1 MKKPL
6 SIQELLEE
14 ADIDELEDFIIAY
27 AEKNA
32 EFRLALV
39 SKFSPA
45 AKIIADKNVYA
56 DMVRAA
62 FKNNSLDLSDFH
74 VDDYGF
80 DGFGVSEDLEVL
92 MDKAAWFTSAGYF
105 MEAIFIYQAIIEIV
119 PNKWDYPFDEDG
131 EVRYLYEE
139 AIEQLDGILVQ
150 HNLAPDEKE
159 KLFEWLYKEY
169 ENPDHINI
177 GLNEEIGSLFKH
189 FIDTP
194 ERLKKIL
201 SFIDEEINKGYSQYA
216 TEQAVL
222 LKIEILLDA
231 GMPDKAWEMAQR
243 YNYLPLIKEM
253 QIEILLGLQKLPEA
267 IKLIKDVLKKET
279 NQFSVL
285 SWNDRLFNIYIEMN
299 DLKNAIN
306 MAEEMLTYDNVNGKK
321 YYDFIKNNTS
331 KEEWPSTIEKILNK
345 IPEYEYGLN
354 TFKADILAEHNMM
367 EELFRMCSNTGAESF
382 ELYEKHLKPFY
393 SKEILVAF
401 HKYAE
406 QQAAITDKEA
416 YANVARILK
425 KMKQYEGGKAIVE
438 QLLTKYRNTYKR
450 RKNMME
456 ALKEV

>member
-150 HNLAPDEKE
+150 HNLAPDEKD

-169 ENPDHINI
+169 
-177 GLNEEIGSLFKH
+177 
-189 FIDTP
+189 
-194 ERLKKIL
+194 R
-201 SFIDEEINKGYSQYA
+201 
-216 TEQAVL
+216 
-222 LKIEILLDA
+222 
-231 GMPDKAWEMAQR
+231 
-243 YNYLPLIKEM
+243 
-253 QIEILLGLQKLPEA
+253 
-267 IKLIKDVLKKET
+267 
-279 NQFSVL
+279 
-285 SWNDRLFNIYIEMN
+285 
-299 DLKNAIN
+299 
-306 MAEEMLTYDNVNGKK
+306 
-321 YYDFIKNNTS
+321 
-331 KEEWPSTIEKILNK
+331 
-345 IPEYEYGLN
+345 
-354 TFKADILAEHNMM
+354 
-367 EELFRMCSNTGAESF
+367 
-382 ELYEKHLKPFY
+382 
-393 SKEILVAF
+393 
-401 HKYAE
+401 
-406 QQAAITDKEA
+406 
-416 YANVARILK
+416 
-425 KMKQYEGGKAIVE
+425 VE
-438 QLLTKYRNTYKR
+438 
-450 RKNMME
+450 
-456 ALKEV
+456 